1 MNSPVP
7 QPSADYDSLTLA
19 AREKLFAVAAGYLAS
34 QQLMQLERA
43 CAYAFIAHKGQT
55 RKSGEPYITHPI
67 AVTEEL
73 AKWHMDIETLCAG
86 LMHDVLEDTKVTFE
100 DMKQQFGNK
109 ITELVDGVSKLDK
122 FEYADKQSHQAAS
135 FRKLVMAMT
144 RDVRVIIVKLSDR
157 LHNMRTLGGVQ
168 KVAKRRS
175 TAQETLDI
183 FAPIALRLGLNHV
196 YREMQ
201 DLAFVNIYPQ
211 RYHVLQKTMA
221 KFRID
226 YQSII
231 REVETK
237 FSDTLQY
244 YGVEAR
250 IIRNEKHLYSI
261 YRKMQDRNKKFEQV
275 NDIFGFQIIVNKFL
289 DCYTVMGIL
298 HSIYQP
304 DIKRIKDHIAI
315 PKSNNYQ
322 SLHTTLR
329 GPQGLKVEVQIR
341 TQEMQAIAENG
352 IAAILADSKGSIQ
365 RTQNWLQTIMDLQHN
380 SADAAE
386 FMENVKTDLFA
397 NEVYV
402 YTPRGKIITLPRGA
416 TPIDFAYAIH
426 TDVGNHCVG
435 AQINGVNVPLR
446 TKLRN
451 GDQVHI
457 MTSSYGKPNPIWLD
471 FAVSGRARSAIR
483 YYIKSVDRQ
492 NAIALGEAL
501 FNKALLSLLPDE
513 QRANL
518 AKSHYCQQYNLPWN
532 EVCYQIG
539 TGKLLAVSAAL
550 EAVNQKDL
558 DKRVKLPLT
567 LDTNTANRVHLAE
580 CCQPIP
586 DDAIRVV
593 MDKQHGLTVHREDCV
608 VLLDSDFEQQ
618 FEADWRYL
626 SEDKKRYDTEISVCA
641 RDRHGLLMAISRE
654 ISEAGGYINRVESIF
669 NDAEQLITFNF
680 ELQVSNL
687 AQLCRIT
694 QALSRLDS
702 MQYVRRIGDNLI

>member
-1 MNSPVP
+1 
-7 QPSADYDSLTLA
+7 
-19 AREKLFAVAAGYLAS
+19 
-34 QQLMQLERA
+34 
-43 CAYAFIAHKGQT
+43 
-55 RKSGEPYITHPI
+55 
-67 AVTEEL
+67 
-73 AKWHMDIETLCAG
+73 
-86 LMHDVLEDTKVTFE
+86 
-100 DMKQQFGNK
+100 
-109 ITELVDGVSKLDK
+109 
-122 FEYADKQSHQAAS
+122 
-135 FRKLVMAMT
+135 
-144 RDVRVIIVKLSDR
+144 
-157 LHNMRTLGGVQ
+157 MRTLGGVQ

>member
-435 AQINGVNVPLR
+435 AQINGVNAPLR